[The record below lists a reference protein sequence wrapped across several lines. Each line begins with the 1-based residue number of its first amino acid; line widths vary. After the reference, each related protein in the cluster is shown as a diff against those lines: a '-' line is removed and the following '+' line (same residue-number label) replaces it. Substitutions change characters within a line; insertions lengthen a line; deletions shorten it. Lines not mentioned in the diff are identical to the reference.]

1 MYLLAYRPEGGGL
14 SLVVIIERIGFAVLS
29 KEYLENNV
37 GSLPLSILKCK
48 DDRKLSM
55 LNKNASH
62 SIEAIVGNNTR
73 VGSLC

>member
-1 MYLLAYRPEGGGL
+1 MSQSKDTMNTNPSLITHVDVAAAAAAVCYL
-14 SLVVIIERIGFAVLS
+14 SV
-29 KEYLENNV
+29 K
-37 GSLPLSILKCK
+37 LPLNILKGE

-62 SIEAIVGNNTR
+62 SIEAIVGKNTR